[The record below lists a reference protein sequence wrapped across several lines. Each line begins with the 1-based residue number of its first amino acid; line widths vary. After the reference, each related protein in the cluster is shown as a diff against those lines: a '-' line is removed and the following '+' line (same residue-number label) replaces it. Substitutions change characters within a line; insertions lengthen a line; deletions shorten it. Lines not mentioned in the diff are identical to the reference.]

1 MGYGNTDITQRGKE
15 LGAGFDFDLQLST
28 IVTNSDIGAGSF
40 PTKLD
45 LDNGQVIGA
54 FVDVIVPTITNTFA
68 GGNWILADAG
78 YPTFQVVPTG
88 HGAIDTHSNLTLA
101 CSARAA
107 GAFSYG
113 RIYGDTNF
121 ASIFNTSSHY
131 FGHVV
136 TFTAKNIRSQQN
148 NLYLESF
155 IFVFRF
161 YVR

>member
-1 MGYGNTDITQRGKE
+1 MGYGNTDITQREKI
-15 LGAGFDFDLQLST
+15 LGAGFGFDLQLST

-40 PTKLD
+40 PSKLD
-45 LDNGQVIGA
+45 LDNGQIIGA
-54 FVDVIVPTITNTFA
+54 FVDVIIPTITNTFA

-78 YPTFQVVPTG
+78 YPVFQVVPNG

-101 CSARAA
+101 CSTRVA
-107 GAFSYG
+107 GTFNYA

-121 ASIFNTSSHY
+121 SSIFQSTPHY
-131 FGHVV
+131 FGHAV
-136 TFTAKNIRSQQN
+136 TFTAKNIRSEQN

-155 IFVFRF
+155 IFIFRF